1 MVLKSLDISDIHA
14 PRLGGSKVKPDED
27 ELQDEG
33 GEELEKEG
41 SDLDLVRE
49 KLQEESGGV
58 EALSQALESIQDPKL
73 KEIMQAVLEDE
84 TKHQA
89 ALEQWMQENGG
100 GEEEPPGEE
109 EVPPED
115 DTEKGEEDI
124 PAIEEDPG
132 DDGKSDLIDQ
142 IRAVLEEH
150 DPEMEKSDEPEEDD
164 EDDKPDFPKED
175 DEEEDDGKSTV
186 AKYMP
191 IVKLDNEQHKAY
203 CIVAEPGVFDL
214 QGDISTAEEI
224 EKSAHRFMERLQKQC
239 CPGVGYNHED
249 PIDAYVIENV
259 ITQQNGIKL
268 GSQTLRK
275 GTWYQGHKIED
286 EKVWKM
292 IKSGEITGLSRQG
305 QGTRT
310 PVGKGVI
317 GTVRVSK
324 SGAVRKAE
332 RFNLADEEIDRVDW
346 VHKGANGARV
356 AIIKFE
362 DTNSKEGIMMKTKP
376 AGARAGS
383 GAGQV
388 SKADIMDIV
397 QKAVEPIRKENARLR
412 ETLLKKD
419 YEEIAKSHLGSLG
432 TPQEGAEILKSLE
445 SLPEGARTTILKGLK
460 QANAAKQ
467 EAMAVL
473 GTSIGSSR
481 PAPGSATAQFEAIV
495 EKQIGR
501 AHV

>member
-1 MVLKSLDISDIHA
+1 MVLKSLDISDIHT

-164 EDDKPDFPKED
+164 EDDKPDFLKEDD
-175 DEEEDDGKSTV
+175 DEEEAEKGCKKSFRV
-186 AKYMP
+186 P
-191 IVKLDNEQHKAY
+191 ILKGDKDQQVVY
-203 CIVAEPGVFDL
+203 GIVSEPNSIDL
-214 QGDISTAEEI
+214 QGDRLSESEI
-224 EKSAHRFMERLQKQC
+224 RKACHKFMQTSQRINKE
-239 CPGVGYNHED
+239 HEGPAKAD
-249 PIDAYVIENV
+249 IIESYIAPV
-259 ITQQNGIKL
+259 DFKCNG
-268 GSQTLRK
+268 QRVRK
-275 GTWYQGHKIED
+275 GSWVMACKIHDPEIWQAV
-286 EKVWKM
+286 KK
-292 IKSGEITGLSRQG
+292 GEITGFSIAG
-305 QGTRT
+305 QGERT
-310 PVGKGVI
+310 PFG
-317 GTVRVSK
+317 
-324 SGAVRKAE
+324 
-332 RFNLADEEIDRVDW
+332 
-346 VHKGANGARV
+346 
-356 AIIKFE
+356 
-362 DTNSKEGIMMKTKP
+362 
-376 AGARAGS
+376 
-383 GAGQV
+383 
-388 SKADIMDIV
+388 
-397 QKAVEPIRKENARLR
+397 
-412 ETLLKKD
+412 
-419 YEEIAKSHLGSLG
+419 
-432 TPQEGAEILKSLE
+432 
-445 SLPEGARTTILKGLK
+445 
-460 QANAAKQ
+460 
-467 EAMAVL
+467 
-473 GTSIGSSR
+473 
-481 PAPGSATAQFEAIV
+481 
-495 EKQIGR
+495 
-501 AHV
+501 